1 MVFPLR
7 RLAPGPRVV
16 GAGLLAALCLLVGL
30 EPPPLASL
38 RDTVFDAYQKL
49 MPRMRSTMP
58 AVIVAIDERTLD
70 SRGQWPWPRTVMA
83 ELITAINKAHP
94 AAVGVDFLFVEPDRS
109 SPTADATLARAIQ
122 PGKVVMGIAGLE
134 YRDRRYPFP
143 PAVAATKISSMR
155 DLPLRRFDGH
165 LQSRPEINKAADGRG
180 LISSDSKQI
189 VRRVPLIA
197 RIGGVIVP
205 SLSVEM
211 IRVAAGVPVL
221 RLTDHGGE
229 RVTLGLGN
237 LAIPVQSDG
246 SLYVWFGQHDEERF
260 ISAEDIL
267 SGTASPELLA
277 NKLVLIGMTG
287 LGLLDFQTTALG
299 ERIPGVEIHAQILEQ
314 IFDGEYIRRP
324 TGASWIEA
332 GLLALA
338 GLVLVFSV
346 PALRPWVSGSVLVAI
361 VMALI
366 AGGLG
371 AFRYGLLISFA
382 APVIGAGFLY
392 ATLLASTLAE
402 ADRQR
407 RALRE
412 AQARVA
418 GELEAA
424 RRIQMGLLPAPSE
437 LFANERQFAL
447 AAALEPARTVGGDF
461 YDCFMVDERHVFFL
475 VGDVSGKGLAAS
487 LFMALSKSLLKSIA
501 LRVRDPAE
509 IFTLANLEISRDNR
523 ESLFVTAFAGVLDVQ
538 TGRLAYCSAGH
549 EPPVASHARG
559 APERLMASGG
569 PPLCVIRD
577 FRYTSSSVDLEPG
590 GWLCAVT
597 DGVTEAMNER
607 GELYGSARLLQI
619 LEPLAGAAPDAI
631 LTAVRD
637 DVRRF
642 AAGAEQSDDVTLV
655 CVRYSGGEAP

>member
-1 MVFPLR
+1 M
-7 RLAPGPRVV
+7 
-16 GAGLLAALCLLVGL
+16 
-30 EPPPLASL
+30 
-38 RDTVFDAYQKL
+38 FDAYQKL

-58 AVIVAIDERTLD
+58 AVIVALDERTLD
-70 SRGQWPWPRTVMA
+70 TRGQWPWPRTVVA
-83 ELITAINKAHP
+83 ELIAAINKARP

-109 SPTADATLARAIQ
+109 SPTADATLAKAIQ

-143 PAVAATKISSMR
+143 PGVAPTKVASMR
-155 DLPLRRFDGH
+155 ELPLRRFDGH

-180 LISSDSKQI
+180 LISSDAKQI
-189 VRRVPLIA
+189 VRRVPLVA
-197 RIGGVIVP
+197 RIGDVIVP
-205 SLSVEM
+205 ALSVEM
-211 IRVAAGVPVL
+211 IRVATGVPVM
-221 RLTDHGGE
+221 RLTDRGGE
-229 RVTLGLGN
+229 RVMLGLGN
-237 LAIPVQSDG
+237 LEIPVQSDG
-246 SLYVWFGQHDEERF
+246 SLYVWFGSHDDGRF
-260 ISAEDIL
+260 VSAEDIL
-267 SGTASPELLA
+267 SGTASPELLE

-314 IFDGEYIRRP
+314 IFDGEYLRRP
-324 TGASWIEA
+324 TAASWIEA
-332 GLLALA
+332 ALLAVA

-346 PALRPWVSGSVLVAI
+346 PALRPWVSGSLLIAI

-366 AGGLG
+366 AGGIG
-371 AFRYGLLISFA
+371 AFRFGLLINSA
-382 APVIGAGFLY
+382 APVIGAAFLY

-412 AQARVA
+412 AQARLA

-437 LFANERQFAL
+437 LFADEQRFGL
-447 AAALEPARTVGGDF
+447 AALLEPARTVGGDF

-487 LFMALSKSLLKSIA
+487 LFMALAKSLLKSIA
-501 LRVRDPAE
+501 LRGIRDPAD
-509 IFTLANLEISRDNR
+509 IFTQANAEISRDNR
-523 ESLFVTAFAGVLDVQ
+523 ESLFVTALAGVLDVQ

-577 FRYTSSSVDLEPG
+577 YQYSSSTVDLEPG

-607 GELYGSARLLQI
+607 GELYGSARLLEV
-619 LEPLAGAAPDAI
+619 LAPLAGATPETI
-631 LTAVRD
+631 LATVRD

-642 AAGAEQSDDVTLV
+642 AGGAEQSDDVTLV
-655 CVRYSGGEAP
+655 CVRFSGR